1 MAAANVPRGTSP
13 KNRIVQR
20 ILEHHLK
27 ISYSLWGVFMTEDI
41 KTAFK
46 NAGIDLTDKQAIQF
60 DAMTV
65 FLQDYCT
72 MVNLT
77 AIRDREG
84 IIEKHLVDSLLPL
97 TLADVEKE
105 SRCID
110 IGTGAGFPAIPWL
123 IYREDLR
130 FILLD
135 AQRKRTDYLTLL
147 TEKLGIKA
155 EIIHGRAEE
164 LGRKAGYRESCDVVT
179 ARAVSD
185 IPTLLKYS
193 APFLK
198 KGGKLLAMRGSRD
211 ELNGDTEILAEKLKL
226 PLIAAKEY
234 SLPKG
239 DGRRLLIFV
248 KK

>member
-1 MAAANVPRGTSP
+1 
-13 KNRIVQR
+13 
-20 ILEHHLK
+20 
-27 ISYSLWGVFMTEDI
+27 MTDDI
-41 KTAFK
+41 ITAFK
-46 NAGIDLTDKQAIQF
+46 NAGISLSDKQAQQF
-60 DAMTV
+60 DNMTE

-72 MVNLT
+72 RVNLT

-84 IIEKHLVDSLLPL
+84 ITEKHLVDSVLPL
-97 TLADVEKE
+97 TLAEVGEK

-110 IGTGAGFPAIPWL
+110 IGTGAGFPAVPWL

-130 FILLD
+130 FTLLD

-147 TEKLGIKA
+147 TKKLEIKA

-164 LGRKAGYRESCDVVT
+164 WGRKTGYRESFDIVT

-185 IPTLLKYS
+185 ISTLLKYS

-198 KGGKLLAMRGSRD
+198 KGGRLLAMRGSKD
-211 ELNGDTEILAEKLKL
+211 ELNKDIEDLAQRLNLPLAE
-226 PLIAAKEY
+226 AKEY